1 MPTCPTVWPDTVTQQ
16 DPAPGTTDVTGPH
29 VNLLVSLG
37 PRPAAYVMPELVGL
51 PLAEAQ
57 SKLGSAGLR
66 LSKLSPVPAPDSA
79 SGTVVGQTPAR
90 GQRIDSNSTIELQVA
105 RVAVASAPVRFR
117 ACARIP
123 GSAMAYAKIEIAPSI
138 LASNFA
144 KLGEDVRAVEQ
155 GGADVIHVDVMDGH
169 FVPNISI
176 GIPVVA
182 SLHKATRLPLD
193 VHLMIERPED
203 YIEQFVR
210 AGASRVLIHQEAT
223 VHLDRA
229 LSMIREL
236 GAQAGAAINP
246 ATPVATLTDV
256 FDKVDTV
263 LVMSVNPG
271 FGGQKFIPGAVEK
284 IRQLNQWRARYNGA
298 FRIEVDGGVD
308 AENTAELAQA
318 GANTFVA
325 GTSIFHTP
333 DPAAAVRQ
341 IRKLATDA
349 LSQRV

>member
-1 MPTCPTVWPDTVTQQ
+1 
-16 DPAPGTTDVTGPH
+16 
-29 VNLLVSLG
+29 
-37 PRPAAYVMPELVGL
+37 
-51 PLAEAQ
+51 
-57 SKLGSAGLR
+57 
-66 LSKLSPVPAPDSA
+66 
-79 SGTVVGQTPAR
+79 
-90 GQRIDSNSTIELQVA
+90 
-105 RVAVASAPVRFR
+105 
-117 ACARIP
+117 
-123 GSAMAYAKIEIAPSI
+123 MAYAKIEIAPSI

-144 KLGEDVRAVEQ
+144 KLGEDVRAVEE

-169 FVPNISI
+169 FVPNLSI
-176 GIPVVA
+176 GVPVVA

-193 VHLMIERPED
+193 VHLMIERPEE
-203 YIEQFVR
+203 YIERFVK
-210 AGASRVLIHQEAT
+210 AGANRVLIHQEAT

-229 LSMIREL
+229 LTMIREL
-236 GAQAGAAINP
+236 GAQAGVAINP

-271 FGGQKFIPGAVEK
+271 FGGQKFIPGAIEK
-284 IRQLNQWRARYNGA
+284 IRQLNQWRSRYNGA

-341 IRKLATDA
+341 IRKLATEA

>member
-1 MPTCPTVWPDTVTQQ
+1 
-16 DPAPGTTDVTGPH
+16 
-29 VNLLVSLG
+29 
-37 PRPAAYVMPELVGL
+37 
-51 PLAEAQ
+51 
-57 SKLGSAGLR
+57 
-66 LSKLSPVPAPDSA
+66 
-79 SGTVVGQTPAR
+79 
-90 GQRIDSNSTIELQVA
+90 
-105 RVAVASAPVRFR
+105 
-117 ACARIP
+117 
-123 GSAMAYAKIEIAPSI
+123 MAYAKIEIAPSI

-144 KLGEDVRAVEQ
+144 RLGEDVRAVEQ
-155 GGADVIHVDVMDGH
+155 GGADVLHVDVMDGH

-176 GIPVVA
+176 GVPVVA

-193 VHLMIERPED
+193 VHLMIERPEE
-203 YIEQFVR
+203 YIERFVK
-210 AGASRVLIHQEAT
+210 AGANRVLIHQDAT

-229 LSMIREL
+229 LTMIREL
-236 GAQAGAAINP
+236 GAQAGVAINP

-256 FDKVDTV
+256 FGKVDTV

-271 FGGQKFIPGAVEK
+271 FGGQKFIPGAIEK

-341 IRKLATDA
+341 IRKLATEA